1 VYVIAYDVVCCYET
15 ETLEDVVIHI
25 TDYSETELKAEL
37 KHREDV
43 KDHEAKIRRR
53 EKVKMIM
60 YHKEPLMA
68 LMSHE
73 RGSCGSG
80 GGNDYYHREHGGAMC
95 ALCCLESLNECDDIE
110 ITVDVTLCKVK
121 KVLTG

>member
-1 VYVIAYDVVCCYET
+1 MYVIAYDVVCCYET

-37 KHREDV
+37 KRREDV
-43 KDHEAKIRRR
+43 KDEEAKIRRR
-53 EKVKMIM
+53 EQVKMIM

-68 LMSHE
+68 LMTHE
-73 RGSCGSG
+73 RGSCGTGG

-95 ALCCLESLNECDDIE
+95 SLCCLESLDECDDIA
-110 ITVDVTLCKVK
+110 ITVDITLCKVK
-121 KVLTG
+121 